1 MCLQIYCGTIL
12 NIKLATKFPW
22 KIQKSG
28 RMAEQQWSF
37 CWAIGCPVPT
47 YSFAPHSR
55 LNISKNNTFM
65 WKPTGTQITQFR
77 LLKPETYVGLLKLKC
92 YTLLVN
98 TGHSITQVVNVPMML
113 IMELFVLQ
121 EQSVMQ
127 SVDQPVGNKI
137 KEVRRC
143 QFAMHAE

>member
-1 MCLQIYCGTIL
+1 M
-12 NIKLATKFPW
+12 
-22 KIQKSG
+22 
-28 RMAEQQWSF
+28 
-37 CWAIGCPVPT
+37 
-47 YSFAPHSR
+47 
-55 LNISKNNTFM
+55 
-65 WKPTGTQITQFR
+65 
-77 LLKPETYVGLLKLKC
+77 KPETYVDLLKLKC

-98 TGHSITQVVNVPMML
+98 TGHLITQVVNVPMML

-127 SVDQPVGNKI
+127 SVDQAVGNKI

>member
-1 MCLQIYCGTIL
+1 M
-12 NIKLATKFPW
+12 
-22 KIQKSG
+22 
-28 RMAEQQWSF
+28 
-37 CWAIGCPVPT
+37 
-47 YSFAPHSR
+47 
-55 LNISKNNTFM
+55 
-65 WKPTGTQITQFR
+65 
-77 LLKPETYVGLLKLKC
+77 KPETYVGLLKLKC

>member
-1 MCLQIYCGTIL
+1 MCLQIYCGTVL
-12 NIKLATKFPW
+12 DIKLATKFPW

-98 TGHSITQVVNVPMML
+98 KGRVNQIHHEHLCQCRPSSTSPLRRAACQV
-113 IMELFVLQ
+113 
-121 EQSVMQ
+121 
-127 SVDQPVGNKI
+127 
-137 KEVRRC
+137 
-143 QFAMHAE
+143 